1 VLTVTKGISQV
12 QAHYRGSDREF
23 LRVLLNSRSA
33 AEANLALGLLRDAM
47 PEKALVTAINLREI
61 LRDLPA
67 CPFAM
72 AVDID
77 TIARVANLTRDRGAY
92 ERSFA
97 DAGGDFDLV
106 VIGEGNLCYDLIVRS
121 GERNIFW
128 TPHPHVDDIV
138 HPLMLDPIMR
148 HETLLRRVIEL
159 VKDMGM
165 VYSPTFYLSLEDWL
179 LEYAEDT
186 MDDLR
191 RIF

>member
-1 VLTVTKGISQV
+1 VLTVTKGIAEV

-33 AEANLALGLLRDAM
+33 AEANLALGLLRDSM

-61 LRDLPA
+61 LKDLPA
-67 CPFAM
+67 CPFPM
-72 AVDID
+72 AVDVD
-77 TIARVANLTRDRGAY
+77 TLVRVTGFTKDRSAY
-92 ERSFA
+92 RRSFA
-97 DAGGDFDLV
+97 DAGGDYDLV
-106 VIGEGNLCYDLIVRS
+106 VLGEGNLCYDLIVHAD
-121 GERNIFW
+121 GRNVFW
-128 TPHPHVDDIV
+128 TPHPHVDDII
-138 HPLMLDPIMR
+138 HPEMLDPVMR

-186 MDDLR
+186 MDDLHR
-191 RIF
+191 LF